1 MAYSAYIYP
10 EIHYDP
16 DFKGYEKLGTP
27 HENEMVKPMRV
38 SLEGDLIRWEKY
50 NFYDEQYVNEKRP
63 APTMLM
69 RLYSGFKDG
78 KKVEYKYQLRG
89 PLYMYWDYD
98 VMGALKQMN
107 KKDNKYAIYSNFAI
121 LRRLIKKIEY
131 LPEIPYGHYSKER
144 SKDVG
149 MAYDYFF
156 NGHKTPI
163 FKIYRVGGGCS
174 IVGVSTSIEEAE
186 KIFGVQIQIMPNPN
200 TDYNEST
207 YKNFYPESSCFCDP
221 YTCSFANKKRD
232 EETASCNS
240 F

>member
-27 HENEMVKPMRV
+27 HKNEMVKPIGV
-38 SLEGDLIRWEKY
+38 SLVGDIIRFERCNSY
-50 NFYDEQYVNEKRP
+50 NEQDAQQNLP
-63 APTMLM
+63 AHTMRM
-69 RLYSGFKDG
+69 RLYSGYRVGEKM
-78 KKVEYKYQLRG
+78 EYKFQISG
-89 PLYMYWDYD
+89 PLYRYWDYD

-121 LRRLIKKIEY
+121 LRNLIKKIEY
-131 LPEIPYGHYSKER
+131 SPEIPYGHYSKDR

-149 MAYDYFF
+149 TAYESFF

-174 IVGVSTSIEEAE
+174 IVGV
-186 KIFGVQIQIMPNPN
+186 
-200 TDYNEST
+200 
-207 YKNFYPESSCFCDP
+207 
-221 YTCSFANKKRD
+221 
-232 EETASCNS
+232 
-240 F
+240 